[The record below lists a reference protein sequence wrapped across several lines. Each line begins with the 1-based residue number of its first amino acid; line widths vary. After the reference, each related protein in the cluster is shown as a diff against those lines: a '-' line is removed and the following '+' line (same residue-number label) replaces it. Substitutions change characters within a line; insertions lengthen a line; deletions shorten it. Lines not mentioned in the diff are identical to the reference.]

1 MDVAI
6 LWHFHQPVYRKPG
19 TREYVLP
26 WVNFHSTKNYH
37 QMARLAEETGYPC
50 TFNIVPCLA
59 EQIRDYADGRA
70 EDPVQRCFERRPES
84 LAPADLERLRAFA
97 PGEADPARLQVRALQ
112 SFLSP
117 IDPIPEDLDALLHG
131 QRALLSGLL
140 DRFRKLSEEG
150 RVEIMTTPYYHPLT
164 PLLFDLRAA
173 EGHELPSVRFAYPE
187 DGRLHI
193 DRARVFM
200 DGLFGRPP
208 RGLWPSEGGV
218 SREVAAA
225 AARSGFEFAV
235 TDENVLWRSLG
246 RAADRKRL
254 YAPSRSENLTL
265 FFRDRELS
273 DVIGFEY
280 HRWNARDA
288 VADFLSRLEA
298 RRREGGDEAFV
309 VVALD
314 GENAWGSYRDNGV
327 PFLRELFG
335 RILAS
340 PAFRPVFF
348 ADLLDARGRGEDL
361 DLVPGTWLGSFS
373 KWVGSP
379 AKNEGWTA
387 LAEARQ
393 ACGPVEDILIA
404 EGSDWFWWFGEG
416 QPVFDELFRAYLA
429 AARARGRGETV

>member
-1 MDVAI
+1 MDLAI

-19 TREYVLP
+19 TRDYVLP

-37 QMARLAEETGYPC
+37 QMARLAEESGYPC

-59 EQIRDYADGRA
+59 EQIRDYASGRA
-70 EDPVQRCFERRPES
+70 HDPVQKCFESRPENLS
-84 LAPADLERLRAFA
+84 PADLERLRPFA
-97 PGEADPARLQVRALQ
+97 PGESDPARLQVEALR
-112 SFLSP
+112 SFFSP
-117 IDPIPEDLDALLHG
+117 VDPIPGDLEALLQG
-131 QRALLSGLL
+131 QRFILSGLL

-150 RVEIMTTPYYHPLT
+150 RVEIMTTPYFHPLT
-164 PLLFDLRAA
+164 PLIFDLQAA
-173 EGHELPSVRFAYPE
+173 EGHDLPSVKFAYPE
-187 DGRLHI
+187 DGRLHL
-193 DRARVFM
+193 DRARAFM

-218 SREVAAA
+218 SRAVAAA

-235 TDENVLWRSLG
+235 TDENVLWRSLVG
-246 RAADRKRL
+246 GADRKRL
-254 YAPSRSENLTL
+254 FAPSRTEDLTF

-273 DVIGFEY
+273 DLIGFEY
-280 HRWNARDA
+280 HRWNERDA
-288 VADFLSRLEA
+288 VADFLGRLES
-298 RRREGGDEAFV
+298 RRKEAGDEAFV

-314 GENAWGSYRDNGV
+314 GENAWGSYRENGL

-340 PAFRPVFF
+340 PSVRPVFF
-348 ADLLDARGRGEDL
+348 EDLLKAHGRGADL
-361 DLVPGTWLGSFS
+361 DLVPGTWLGSFG

-379 AKNEGWTA
+379 AKNEGWRA
-387 LAEARQ
+387 LAEARE

-416 QPVFDELFRAYLA
+416 QPVFDGLFRDYLEA
-429 AARARGRGETV
+429 ALSRRRG